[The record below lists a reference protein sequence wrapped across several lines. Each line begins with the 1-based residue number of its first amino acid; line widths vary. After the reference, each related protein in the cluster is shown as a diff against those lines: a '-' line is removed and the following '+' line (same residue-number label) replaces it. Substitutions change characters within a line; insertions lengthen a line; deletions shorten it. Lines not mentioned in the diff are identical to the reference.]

1 MISKTADRID
11 TLKGRLAHYGSSSER
26 MAEQRKEAFVRVFGE
41 TVGQPQ
47 VVRTAKALAAFLRE
61 KDVLVFEE
69 DVLAGFQQGYDFTQP
84 MDLPSL
90 ADPKLQDMDDRLWCP
105 LALAAGAEV
114 DEMADFCM
122 GFHIGLFT
130 SSLGGHSIAGYDR
143 VITLGFGQLAE
154 AARQRLE
161 TAEGPAR
168 DVAEATLTVCEAASH
183 YALRYADEAERLA
196 GETSVEQFR
205 SALGAVAEACRHVAL
220 HPPRTFLEAAQ
231 VVSLTHE
238 IVTCEQP
245 SGSLSLGRLDQV
257 LLPFYE
263 QDIQAG
269 RLTKDQ
275 AEEIVQALWLK
286 FAALKGGFQNVT
298 LGGVGADG
306 RYAANDLTVMGLR
319 ASTRLKMDQPLVS
332 FRWHESMPDELWEP
346 VLDLIRE
353 GLGFPAM
360 FNDEVVIDAKCNVG
374 LERADAVDYGIVGCV
389 EMNAPGKEWSQTE
402 AVRVNWAKILE
413 LMLNDGRCTV
423 TGQQTPIT
431 SPTPLAELT
440 SFEQFFDAY
449 KLVFARVI
457 DMAAKW
463 TAVRD
468 KGFPLIYPYPFLSAT
483 MEGCLA
489 AGLDVTAG
497 GTKYNLLT
505 MNNCGMADTADSLMA
520 IRQLVYE
527 KQSVT
532 LDELAEA
539 LRTNFEGAER
549 LRLELAETAPRFGN
563 DLDQPDRLVKELV
576 DLEHERLARQSNAR
590 GGGYQMGMYTVAAHA
605 HLGAATGA
613 LPDGRPAKVSLANG
627 FSPCQGGD
635 TSGPTAVVRSLAG
648 MGHRRFGNGMVLD
661 LKFTPAFFDEP
672 QGRQA
677 LRRLIE
683 TYYRLGGME
692 IQFNVISRETLL
704 AAQGRPDEY
713 RDLMVRVSGFSA
725 YFVDLDTVCQNE
737 IIARTEYG
745 QETLA
750 RQ

>member
-1 MISKTADRID
+1 
-11 TLKGRLAHYGSSSER
+11 
-26 MAEQRKEAFVRVFGE
+26 
-41 TVGQPQ
+41 
-47 VVRTAKALAAFLRE
+47 
-61 KDVLVFEE
+61 
-69 DVLAGFQQGYDFTQP
+69 
-84 MDLPSL
+84 
-90 ADPKLQDMDDRLWCP
+90 
-105 LALAAGAEV
+105 
-114 DEMADFCM
+114 
-122 GFHIGLFT
+122 
-130 SSLGGHSIAGYDR
+130 
-143 VITLGFGQLAE
+143 
-154 AARQRLE
+154 
-161 TAEGPAR
+161 
-168 DVAEATLTVCEAASH
+168 
-183 YALRYADEAERLA
+183 
-196 GETSVEQFR
+196 
-205 SALGAVAEACRHVAL
+205 
-220 HPPRTFLEAAQ
+220 
-231 VVSLTHE
+231 
-238 IVTCEQP
+238 
-245 SGSLSLGRLDQV
+245 
-257 LLPFYE
+257 
-263 QDIQAG
+263 
-269 RLTKDQ
+269 
-275 AEEIVQALWLK
+275 
-286 FAALKGGFQNVT
+286 
-298 LGGVGADG
+298 
-306 RYAANDLTVMGLR
+306 
-319 ASTRLKMDQPLVS
+319 
-332 FRWHESMPDELWEP
+332 
-346 VLDLIRE
+346 
-353 GLGFPAM
+353 
-360 FNDEVVIDAKCNVG
+360 
-374 LERADAVDYGIVGCV
+374 
-389 EMNAPGKEWSQTE
+389 
-402 AVRVNWAKILE
+402 
-413 LMLNDGRCTV
+413 
-423 TGQQTPIT
+423 
-431 SPTPLAELT
+431 
-440 SFEQFFDAY
+440 
-449 KLVFARVI
+449 
-457 DMAAKW
+457 
-463 TAVRD
+463 
-468 KGFPLIYPYPFLSAT
+468 
-483 MEGCLA
+483 MEGCLE

-497 GTKYNLLT
+497 GTTYNLLT

-576 DLEHERLARQSNAR
+576 DIEHERLARQSNAR

-661 LKFTPAFFDEP
+661 LKFTPAFFDELR
-672 QGRQA
+672 GRQA